1 MKTSERESEF
11 MDISASFS
19 VRPATFEDV
28 ASAANLFNRCSL
40 EQLGHTEFKVE
51 DLDHEWQS
59 PGFDLAQDTRLVF
72 APDGTLVGYVEF
84 WATAPYVRLYCW
96 GRVDP
101 QYRGQGIGSSLL
113 RWVEN
118 TARQRISRAP
128 EGTQVVLTQGS
139 LSTDLL
145 AQELFEIQGFSLARY
160 FSRMVIELDG
170 PVPDPVLPEGI
181 VIRPFVRGVEER
193 ALIRA
198 ISAAFK
204 DHWGYVQRP
213 EEEDFRQWMHH
224 IDHDPEFDPS
234 LWFVAMTG
242 SEIAGMSLCH
252 SYLPE
257 DPEMGWVG
265 TLGVLRPW
273 RHQGLGLALLH
284 HSFREFQRRGRQ
296 RVGLG
301 VDAQSL
307 TGATRL
313 YERAG
318 MKVVRQYVNFEKEL
332 RSGKSLATLDLGA

>member
-1 MKTSERESEF
+1 MKANERESEF
-11 MDISASFS
+11 SGIPASFS
-19 VRPATFEDV
+19 VRPATPGDSGI
-28 ASAANLFNRCSL
+28 ATDLFNRCSL
-40 EQLGHTEFKVE
+40 EQLGHTEFTAE

-72 APDGTLVGYVEF
+72 APDGTLVGYVEL
-84 WATAPYVRLYCW
+84 WATAPYVRMYSW

-101 QYRGQGIGSSLL
+101 QHRGHGVGISLL
-113 RWVEN
+113 QWVEN
-118 TARQRISRAP
+118 KARERLPQAP
-128 EGTQVVLTQGS
+128 EGTQVVLVQGT

-145 AQELFEIQGFSLARY
+145 AQELFAIRGFSLARY

-198 ISAAFK
+198 ISVAFK

-234 LWFVAMTG
+234 LWFVAMAGT
-242 SEIAGMSLCH
+242 EIAGMSLCH
-252 SYLPE
+252 NHLPE

-284 HSFREFQRRGRQ
+284 HSFREFQHRGRQ

-332 RSGKSLATLDLGA
+332 RPGKNLATLDLGA